1 MSPLPVMVLGLLLVL
16 WGTVVGL
23 DLASVLQGLLSR
35 PLVAGAVAGWL
46 VGDAAAGLRV
56 GALLELFALDVLPV
70 GASRY
75 PEYGPAAVGA
85 ATVAATF
92 PGPDGTGLGAL
103 LGLAIAVVGGWSL
116 GWLRHAN
123 SRHVHRLAPQL
134 AAGSHSAIRTL
145 QWAGLARDAVR
156 SAGMTALGLA
166 AALLLWSMEGAWVT
180 TRFAP
185 YLLPVLLGA
194 GVAAALSGAVR
205 TAGPGRRLAWLGVG
219 LAVGVL
225 VAVVGVA

>member
-1 MSPLPVMVLGLLLVL
+1 VSPLPVAVLGLLLVL

-46 VGDAAAGLRV
+46 VGDAEAGLKV

-92 PGPDGTGLGAL
+92 PGPGGTGLGAL
-103 LGLAIAVVGGWSL
+103 VGLAVAVVGGWSL

-123 SRHVHRLAPQL
+123 SRHVQRLAPEL
-134 AAGSHSAIRTL
+134 ASGSVTAIRTL
-145 QWAGLARDAVR
+145 QWSGLARDAAR
-156 SAGMTALGLA
+156 SAGMTALGLIL
-166 AALLLWSMEGAWVT
+166 ALGLWSLESAWVV
-180 TRFAP
+180 TRLAP
-185 YLLPVLLGA
+185 MLLPVLLGA
-194 GVAAALSGAVR
+194 GVAAAFSGALR
-205 TAGPGRRLAWLGVG
+205 TAGRGRRLAWLGAG
-219 LAVGVL
+219 LAVGAAI
-225 VAVVGVA
+225 AVVRIA